1 MPRLRVHYACDHCG
15 RKSSAEYF
23 DYRYHET
30 EAVQAP
36 CGGCGYMSRHTPQ
49 NAERIEDGD
58 RSAERPSKPAA
69 EHPRPRP
76 QTWRRFYQHGFTRWE
91 CSACG
96 AIEQSLELPDPCD
109 CAD

>member
-1 MPRLRVHYACDHCG
+1 MPRLRVHYTCDHCG

-30 EAVQAP
+30 EVVSAP
-36 CGGCGYMSRHTPQ
+36 CGGCGFMTQHTPQ
-49 NAERIEDGD
+49 RAERITDED
-58 RSAERPSKPAA
+58 RSTKRL
-69 EHPRPRP
+69 
-76 QTWRRFYQHGFTRWE
+76 QTWRQFTQHGFTRWE